1 MSDLDIQIRKT
12 APTDAES
19 LLRFFEQLDTET
31 HFMLFEPGER
41 NQSVEEQEKRLIEID
56 NNPAI
61 VIFVA
66 EIDRNI
72 IGFAAATGGM
82 ANRNRH
88 SAFIAIGI
96 LQAFWHK
103 GIGCRLLQ
111 SLENWAKENG
121 MHRLD
126 LNVSPHN
133 HRALHLYEKFGFE
146 RAGIKRKSL
155 LVDGEYIDEIYMDKV
170 F

>member
-1 MSDLDIQIRKT
+1 MNDFYIQIRK
-12 APTDAES
+12 AALTDAES
-19 LLRFFEQLDTET
+19 LLLFFDQLDTET

-41 NQSVEEQEKRLIEID
+41 NRSVKEQEKQLIEID

-61 VIFVA
+61 VMLVVEF
-66 EIDRNI
+66 DRKI
-72 IGFAAATGGM
+72 VGFAAATGGI

-103 GIGCRLLQ
+103 GIGGKLLQ
-111 SLENWAKENG
+111 ALENWAKENG
-121 MHRLD
+121 MHRMD

-133 HRALHLYEKFGFE
+133 QRAIHLYEKFGFE

-155 LVDGEYIDEIYMDKV
+155 LVDGEYIDEVYMDKV